1 MSKLSK
7 IVKTENEMKRRM
19 RDNETTPKFTW
30 KTSKEVKTHEPT
42 TDKKFY
48 YEEQSRCT
56 KIYLSQDL

>member
-1 MSKLSK
+1 MS
-7 IVKTENEMKRRM
+7 N
-19 RDNETTPKFTW
+19 FTW